1 MKESEWVEI
10 GVGITLIGIEQEL
23 QGAFGVLGLLGFLL
37 LTIGL
42 RAVNTTLAY
51 AGALV
56 LIMLTVQA

>member
-10 GVGITLIGIEQEL
+10 GVGITLMGVEQEL
-23 QGAFGVLGLLGFLL
+23 QGTFGTLGLLGFLL

-51 AGALV
+51 AGAVV
-56 LIMLTVQA
+56 LIMLTVQS

>member
-1 MKESEWVEI
+1 MKESELIEI
-10 GVGITLIGIEQEL
+10 GAGIALMGIEQEL
-23 QGAFGVLGLLGFLL
+23 QGSFGVVGLLGFLL

>member
-10 GVGITLIGIEQEL
+10 GAGITLIGIEQEL

>member
-10 GVGITLIGIEQEL
+10 GVGVTLIVIEQEL
-23 QGAFGVLGLLGFLL
+23 RGAFGALGLLGFLL

-42 RAVNTTLAY
+42 RAFNTTLAY